1 MRHLSPSMGGVTGS
15 RQAPDRAAQRAR
27 TRQAIVDA
35 AAALLRTG
43 HQPSVAEAATAA
55 GVHRATAYRY
65 FPTPQS
71 LLADAVL
78 RVGTPDVDEM
88 FRGVDPEDPVA
99 LIAAA
104 VDFVSEYMFRQEAM
118 FRNIVRVTVD
128 RWFEQQESD
137 KPDPEAIRQTVR
149 FRWIDHALTPLTGTL
164 PQPELARLR
173 SALTLVMGAEALIA
187 TRDVCRLNTDEAT
200 DVMRWAATALV
211 RSALADAR

>member
-1 MRHLSPSMGGVTGS
+1 M
-15 RQAPDRAAQRAR
+15 
-27 TRQAIVDA
+27 DA

-78 RVGTPDVDEM
+78 RVGTPDVKEM

-128 RWFEQQESD
+128 RWFEQQGHEN
-137 KPDPEAIRQTVR
+137 PDPEAIRQTVR
-149 FRWIDHALTPLTGTL
+149 FRWIDHALAPLAGTV

-187 TRDVCRLNTDEAT
+187 TRDVCRLDTDEAT

-211 RSALADAR
+211 RTAVADAEYPAATSPREG

>member
-1 MRHLSPSMGGVTGS
+1 
-15 RQAPDRAAQRAR
+15 
-27 TRQAIVDA
+27 VDA